1 MSTQSV
7 VTFWGLVIFAKLCQM
22 SGQTTGARVLIVLA
36 IALVLVEVLRMLR
49 R

>member
-22 SGQTTGARVLIVLA
+22 SGQATGARVLLVLA
-36 IALVLVEVLRMLR
+36 VVLVLVEVLRLLR

>member
-7 VTFWGLVIFAKLCQM
+7 VTFWGLAIFAKLCQM
-22 SGQTTGARVLIVLA
+22 SGQITGARVLL
-36 IALVLVEVLRMLR
+36 ALVEAWRLLR